1 MKSSSFSLM
10 GIILLS
16 TISCIQETR
25 DERFLRETKEYT
37 KRHCPQQIDSFVILD
52 SVVYY
57 KPNNKECGRYAYY
70 HTVTGDSFE
79 IYSLKQQE
87 INIKNTLLSKIN
99 NSQDLKYIK
108 DSGVIIQYTFYSRH
122 TNELLFDFRY
132 TKEMY
137 K

>member
-1 MKSSSFSLM
+1 M
-10 GIILLS
+10 GIILLPI
-16 TISCIQETR
+16 ISCIQETR

-57 KPNNKECGRYAYY
+57 MPNNKECGRYAYY
-70 HTVTGDSFE
+70 HTVIGDSVE
-79 IYSLKQQE
+79 IYNLKLQE
-87 INIKNTLLSKIN
+87 KTIKKTLLSKIN

-108 DSGVIIQYTFYSRH
+108 DSGVVIQYTFYSTH

>member
-1 MKSSSFSLM
+1 M
-10 GIILLS
+10 GIIILS
-16 TISCIQETR
+16 IISCIQETR

-57 KPNNKECGRYAYY
+57 MPNNKECGRYAYY
-70 HTVTGDSFE
+70 HTVTGDSVD
-79 IYSLKQQE
+79 IYNLKLQE

-108 DSGVIIQYTFYSRH
+108 DSGVIIQYTFYSRYK
-122 TNELLFDFRY
+122 NELLFDFRY